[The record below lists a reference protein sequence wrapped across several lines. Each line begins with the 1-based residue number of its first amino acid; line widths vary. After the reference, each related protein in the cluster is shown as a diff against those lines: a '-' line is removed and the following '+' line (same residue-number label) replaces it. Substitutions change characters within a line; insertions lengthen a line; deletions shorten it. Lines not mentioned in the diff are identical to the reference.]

1 LLLGNGCTN
10 LPDWLIREMD
20 RDLLTANFTH
30 MQLRILYIVC
40 FVTQKSSNPQ
50 PGVADRYVLL

>member
-1 LLLGNGCTN
+1 
-10 LPDWLIREMD
+10 MD
-20 RDLLTANFTH
+20 RDMLTANFTH